1 MLIRHAFAIL
11 NRILPAEEA
20 SAHCDIPCGIYDP
33 HLAQVAALTVV
44 RMNQLIEGLEAPG
57 GGGGPPTKED
67 RVKFLNSL
75 TRYIATKEEHAEL
88 VKHEVRIIRG
98 DFFKPDHSPA
108 NIGALVDGIMT
119 TASAARQ
126 HADKPAAEQKAV
138 VKKIADNPHKNAR
151 AVVRQHDKDAVTASI
166 EAEAPMPDGPFRVL
180 LVDFPGAY
188 GKRAGDGPQLGQT
201 PDPTL
206 AARGREVLRA
216 ADARA

>member
-1 MLIRHAFAIL
+1 MLMPMRHAFAIL

-98 DFFKPDHSPA
+98 DFFKPDNSPA
-108 NIGALVDGIMT
+108 NIGELVDGIMK

-126 HADKPAAEQKAV
+126 NVDKAAGGKLLDLVNQFAEAFWKAKGVETKKVSSNQAAGGEFVLPAA
-138 VKKIADNPHKNAR
+138 
-151 AVVRQHDKDAVTASI
+151 
-166 EAEAPMPDGPFRVL
+166 
-180 LVDFPGAY
+180 
-188 GKRAGDGPQLGQT
+188 
-201 PDPTL
+201 
-206 AARGREVLRA
+206 
-216 ADARA
+216 

>member
-1 MLIRHAFAIL
+1 MLMPMRHAFAIL

-98 DFFKPDHSPA
+98 DFFKPDNSPA
-108 NIGALVDGIMT
+108 NIGELVDGIMK

-126 HADKPAAEQKAV
+126 NVDKAAAEKLLDLVNQFAEAFWKAKGVQTKKVSSNQAVGGEFVLPAA
-138 VKKIADNPHKNAR
+138 
-151 AVVRQHDKDAVTASI
+151 
-166 EAEAPMPDGPFRVL
+166 
-180 LVDFPGAY
+180 
-188 GKRAGDGPQLGQT
+188 
-201 PDPTL
+201 
-206 AARGREVLRA
+206 
-216 ADARA
+216 